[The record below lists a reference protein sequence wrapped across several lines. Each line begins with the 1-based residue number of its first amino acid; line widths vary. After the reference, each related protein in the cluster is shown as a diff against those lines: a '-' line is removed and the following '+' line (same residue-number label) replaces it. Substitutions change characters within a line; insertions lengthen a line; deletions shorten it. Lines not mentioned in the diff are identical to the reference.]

1 MSGAAAV
8 LGDESQ
14 VAPWFADALP
24 VAIAPRV
31 LNVLAPAQ
39 GVLAAEPAK
48 GKVLAD
54 LMRVRDEYAQI
65 ATRGRFKDAA
75 SREWGA
81 IPLNWRMNLLLVAG
95 IGVDADDLELLARR
109 RWDLFTPHE
118 RNQLRM
124 EIRSGKRALAHLVAL
139 AARVVEVEVQ

>member
-1 MSGAAAV
+1 MSGAAV
-8 LGDESQ
+8 VTGGESQ
-14 VAPWFADALP
+14 VAPWPVDALP
-24 VAIAPRV
+24 MVTAPRV
-31 LNVLAPAQ
+31 LNVLAPGQ
-39 GVLAAEPAK
+39 DDVTAEPAK

-54 LMRVRDEYAQI
+54 LMRVRDEYAEI

-95 IGVDADDLELLARR
+95 IGVDADDLEALARR
-109 RWDLFTPHE
+109 RWDLFSPHE

-124 EIRSGKRALAHLVAL
+124 EIRTGKRALAHVVAL